1 MFNKSYIKHLKG
13 EIEYLRKQ
21 NEEYQRVIIAL
32 KDKTVQ
38 YNTIHSLK
46 KNDKVKTVVDNI
58 KLKEALSSEEKAQK
72 QVALEHLRE
81 LGIA

>member
-1 MFNKSYIKHLKG
+1 VFNKSYIKHLKE
-13 EIEYLRKQ
+13 EINYLRKQ
-21 NEEYQRVIIAL
+21 NEEYQRVIVAL

-46 KNDKVKTVVDNI
+46 ETDKVKEVVDNI
-58 KLKEALSSEEKAQK
+58 IKKEALSDEEKAQK
-72 QVALEHLRE
+72 QIALEHLKE